1 MNNLNQK
8 EMAVIF
14 KEDGHVYESLNEN
27 LEKDKIKWTSV
38 TSFIGMFKPIFDRDG
53 IAKKSSK
60 NKRSKWYGMKPKE
73 IIAAWNSETERA
85 IELGNWYHN
94 QREENIL
101 EFKTIERDGVEVP
114 IIRPI
119 VDNAGIKIAP
129 EQKLKNGAYP
139 ELFVYLKS
147 LGLCGQADLV
157 SIVDGVINI
166 LDYKTNKEIK
176 EKGYTNWEGITS
188 KMFNPISHL
197 DECNLN
203 HYNLQMSLYAYI
215 IKKHNPK
222 LKVGKL
228 QIQHVSFEKEGENKF
243 GYPIT
248 KYNDQGE
255 PIIKEI
261 KMYNLPY
268 LKDEIN
274 SLVMWLKDNPQC

>member
-1 MNNLNQK
+1 
-8 EMAVIF
+8 MAVIF
-14 KEDGHVYESLNEN
+14 KEEGHVYESND
-27 LEKDKIKWTSV
+27 KDKINWTSV
-38 TSFIGMFKPIFDRDG
+38 TSFIGMFKPKFDRNG
-53 IAKKSSK
+53 QAKKSSK
-60 NKRSKWYGMKPKE
+60 NKRSKWHGMTPDAIKK
-73 IIAAWNSETERA
+73 AWDNETERA
-85 IELGNWYHN
+85 IDLGNWYHN

-119 VDNAGIKIAP
+119 INTNGIKVAP
-129 EQKLKNGAYP
+129 EQKLSNGAYP

-157 SIVDGVINI
+157 SIVDGFINI

-176 EKGYTNWEGITS
+176 EKGFTNWEGITS

-222 LKVGKL
+222 LKIGKL
-228 QIQHVSFEKEGENKF
+228 QIQHVSFEKEGENEF

-248 KYNDQGE
+248 KYNNQNE
-255 PIIKEI
+255 PVIKEI
-261 KMYNLPY
+261 KIYNLPY
-268 LKDEIN
+268 LKDEIT